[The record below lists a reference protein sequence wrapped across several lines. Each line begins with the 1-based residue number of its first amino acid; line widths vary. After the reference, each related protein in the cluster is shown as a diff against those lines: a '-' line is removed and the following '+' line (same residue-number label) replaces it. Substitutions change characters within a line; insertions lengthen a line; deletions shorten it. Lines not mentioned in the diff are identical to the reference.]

1 MMPVYGHMDSGPQHR
16 NQVPFAQYYFPGV
29 EAVPPHIKVDPFFQS
44 PGRYE
49 AWPHGSYYNY
59 SVPSHGCCY
68 HGNFPAYYG
77 FRPPCAHFAPV
88 PGLHCYGDY
97 PPFPDACPAYYV
109 PPQHHSMEQPRY
121 EYDKDALRNHH
132 CCGCPNHPW
141 HQKNETSVKV
151 EEQEPDTT
159 KNEVKDVVPTQLRNY
174 PYPIVGIPPESV
186 KNQEDKKPFKSEVSD
201 WDKAHG
207 DTDSA
212 QAVKS
217 PEREPGVW
225 SWFPLDMNGLKSSME
240 GEDGRKI
247 QNQQNEGKMRQFP
260 FPIIWMPYENQEDAK
275 NQDRGKLIFASK
287 YSEGAPTN
295 FKFVP
300 MEPLVKDGHMREPEA
315 NESAHAKSG
324 SGITG
329 QAADKKCIP
338 VKQLEVQRMDNSEET
353 ERRGQD
359 VIVKLV
365 ESDAKGKPS
374 GTDERRQCSPPP
386 KSKLPFVCLRV
397 DPLPKKK
404 NGNGSSRSLSPP
416 RSRGQTIEK
425 VKATIEPSAGQGLE
439 EDSTRD
445 KQTQNGSMSK
455 VKGVEPK
462 KKEIKTIQVIEKRSE
477 DNKAEEHTCKYQ
489 AEILSSKH
497 NDSQE
502 EVCSKQPEKT
512 KNVAAECKIEEA
524 VRFEVA
530 TEGKKANDSAKSA
543 HSECKAEKRQ
553 LSDVEA
559 AMLLQSAYHGFE
571 VRKSEPL
578 KKLKQMTKVREQ
590 MAEVRHQIQA
600 LESSSVHKDDRHR
613 LVIGEK
619 IMGLL
624 LKLDTIQGLHP
635 SLRDIRKALAKELV
649 TLQEKLDSLVSKQ
662 TEELVGELATSKLAH
677 VMDDDGHKEV
687 SLQEIQN
694 KGTLG
699 VDDNSFEHPHDGGK
713 NAKEPVPEQ
722 VSCVIDVAPDSK
734 GEETTE
740 LVVVEQE
747 LEEEQEKRTKESQ
760 LIRDLGCQEA
770 ESLPSMELEGE
781 THNNCAPDMADILNN
796 DVTPMLEH
804 SVYLPSVP
812 EKNISSDEFM
822 GLKELG
828 HDKDEDGN
836 TQLDGENNGA
846 PVTENPE
853 GDKPRPLPLL
863 KADELYAASGLE
875 KQIGDGERETEP
887 SAVEVNIP
895 ISSPLPVVTEISM
908 RPEKDWEIDA
918 LKGLPIG
925 VVEEECDGLETAEE
939 EASKSEDG
947 ENNMT
952 TESVPEIDG
961 GVDMLKELPIGVV
974 EVESEGLKTA
984 KEEVSKSEEGENNVT
999 TESVSEID
1007 ERVDLLKELLVGVV
1021 EEEREG
1027 HETTK
1032 EEASKSEEGEN
1043 NMTTESASEIDE
1055 VPAASQSDEELV
1067 EADSG
1072 EWIKVSAED
1081 MSNEFLLIHKPG
1093 ELSSGDESTDRVR
1106 MAEGYHRII
1115 PVDDTPS
1122 SELETGEAVTQEKEE
1137 MDVPL
1142 ASTESEVV
1150 ALEKNIQS
1158 EEYEHPSHEENAP
1171 PHKEIAEVVPVETHV
1186 SPEPSE
1192 EGEQSVDSLHPSA
1205 TATQVSD
1212 DKHNTLMETDMKLI
1226 EENKRLREM
1235 MEKLMEAGKEQ
1246 LTLISNLTG
1255 RIKDL
1260 ERKLSVKKKTRK
1272 PGYRKPKCTTPRA
1285 KPSSSLRC

>member
-1 MMPVYGHMDSGPQHR
+1 MMPVYRHTDSGPNHKT
-16 NQVPFAQYYFPGV
+16 QVPFPQYYFPGV
-29 EAVPPHIKVDPFFQS
+29 EAVPPHIKVDTLSQS
-44 PGRYE
+44 PVRYE
-49 AWPHGSYYNY
+49 AWPHGSYYSY

-77 FRPPCAHFAPV
+77 SRPPCAHFAPT
-88 PGLHCYGDY
+88 PTLHCYGDY

-109 PPQHHSMEQPRY
+109 PPPQYSMEQPRY
-121 EYDKDALRNHH
+121 EYDKDALWNHH

-151 EEQEPDTT
+151 EEQEPDIR
-159 KNEVKDVVPTQLRNY
+159 KNEVKDVVATQLRNY
-174 PYPIVGIPPESV
+174 PYPVVWIPPESM

-217 PEREPGVW
+217 PEREPRVW
-225 SWFPLDMNGLKSSME
+225 SWFPLDMNGFKCSME
-240 GEDGRKI
+240 GDDGRKI

-275 NQDRGKLIFASK
+275 NQDNGKLISASK

-300 MEPLVKDGHMREPEA
+300 VEPPAKDGHMKEPEA
-315 NESAHAKSG
+315 DEGTHAKSG

-338 VKQLEVQRMDNSEET
+338 VKQLEVQRMENSEET
-353 ERRGQD
+353 ERRGRD
-359 VIVKLV
+359 VTVKQV
-365 ESDAKGKPS
+365 EGDAKDKPS
-374 GTDERRQCSPPP
+374 GTCEKRESSPPP
-386 KSKLPFVCLRV
+386 KSKLPPVCLRV
-397 DPLPKKK
+397 DASPKKK
-404 NGNGSSRSLSPP
+404 NGNGSLRSPSPP
-416 RSRGQTIEK
+416 RSKGQTTEK

-445 KQTQNGSMSK
+445 KQTQNGSTSQ

-462 KKEIKTIQVIEKRSE
+462 KKEIKNIQVIEKRSE
-477 DNKAEEHTCKYQ
+477 DNKAGEHTCEHQ

-497 NDSQE
+497 VDSQE

-512 KNVAAECKIEEA
+512 ENAGAECKIQEA
-524 VRFEVA
+524 ARFEVA
-530 TEGKKANDSAKSA
+530 TEGKKANDPAKSV
-543 HSECKAEKRQ
+543 HSECKVEKRQ

-559 AMLLQSAYHGFE
+559 AMLLQSAYRGFE

-578 KKLKQMTKVREQ
+578 KKLKQMTKVQEQ

-600 LESSSVHKDDRHR
+600 LEPTSDLHKDDRLR

-619 IMGLL
+619 IMSLL

-649 TLQEKLDSLVSKQ
+649 TLQEKIDSLVSKQ
-662 TEELVGELATSKLAH
+662 TKELVGELATSKLAH
-677 VMDDDGHKEV
+677 VMDDDGHKDV
-687 SLQEIQN
+687 SLQEIKN

-699 VDDNSFEHPHDGGK
+699 VDENSSERAHHGGK
-713 NAKEPVPEQ
+713 NVKEPVLEQ
-722 VSCVIDVAPDSK
+722 VSCVIDVAPDSM
-734 GEETTE
+734 GEKTAE

-770 ESLPSMELEGE
+770 ESWPSMELEGE

-796 DVTPMLEH
+796 DVPPMLEH

-812 EKNISSDEFM
+812 EKNYSSDEFM
-822 GLKELG
+822 GLKELV
-828 HDKDEDGN
+828 HDKDEDGK
-836 TQLDGENNGA
+836 TQLDGENNGV

-853 GDKPRPLPLL
+853 GDKPRSLPLL
-863 KADELYAASGLE
+863 KADELYATYGLE
-875 KQIGDGERETEP
+875 EQIEDGERETEH
-887 SAVEVNIP
+887 SAVEANIP
-895 ISSPLPVVTEISM
+895 ISSPLPIVTEISM
-908 RPEKDWEIDA
+908 HPEKDWEIDV
-918 LKGLPIG
+918 LKELPVG
-925 VVEEECDGLETAEE
+925 VVEEESEGLETAEE

-952 TESVPEIDG
+952 TESVSEIDE
-961 GVDMLKELPIGVV
+961 GVDMLKELPVGVV
-974 EVESEGLKTA
+974 EEEREAHETA
-984 KEEVSKSEEGENNVT
+984 KEEASKSEEGENNVT
-999 TESVSEID
+999 TESASAID
-1007 ERVDLLKELLVGVV
+1007 EF
-1021 EEEREG
+1021 
-1027 HETTK
+1027 
-1032 EEASKSEEGEN
+1032 
-1043 NMTTESASEIDE
+1043 
-1055 VPAASQSDEELV
+1055 PAASQSDEELV

-1072 EWIKVSAED
+1072 EWIKVSGED
-1081 MSNEFLLIHKPG
+1081 MSDEFLLIHKPG
-1093 ELSSGDESTDRVR
+1093 ELSSGDESIDRVH
-1106 MAEGYHRII
+1106 MAKGNHRII

-1122 SELETGEAVTQEKEE
+1122 SELETGKAVTQEKQEI
-1137 MDVPL
+1137 DVPL
-1142 ASTESEVV
+1142 ASTENEVV

-1158 EEYEHPSHEENAP
+1158 EEFEHSSHEGNAAL
-1171 PHKEIAEVVPVETHV
+1171 HKEIAEVVPVGTHV
-1186 SPEPSE
+1186 SSEPSE
-1192 EGEQSVDSLHPSA
+1192 EGEQSVESLHPSA
-1205 TATQVSD
+1205 TATQISD
-1212 DKHNTLMETDMKLI
+1212 EKHNTLLETDMKLI

-1235 MEKLMEAGKEQ
+1235 MEKLMEAGREQ
-1246 LTLISNLTG
+1246 LTVISNLTG

-1272 PGYRKPKCTTPRA
+1272 LGYRKPKCTTPHARS
-1285 KPSSSLRC
+1285 SSSLRC